1 MFREKAGDKWKD
13 KDLIFCTRTGGYLD
27 DGDNLA
33 RFRRVLQEA
42 GIPGW
47 ETMRVHDLRHNVATF
62 LINVLKYPPTMV
74 QALLGHSDIAITLG
88 MYVETDPETL
98 RAMMDDLNTL
108 FGGNREQG
116 QANTL
121 RYKIA
126 AFLASAFSYPP
137 NFAEVLL
144 GGDSAALKRMINDLT
159 LLFGGNETL

>member
-1 MFREKAGDKWKD
+1 LK
-13 KDLIFCTRTGGYLD
+13 
-27 DGDNLA
+27 
-33 RFRRVLQEA
+33 EA
-42 GIPGW
+42 GLP

-108 FGGNREQG
+108 FGGKPETVQPPD
-116 QANTL
+116 L
-121 RYKIA
+121 RHNVA
-126 AFLASAFSYPP
+126 TFLSNAFSYPP

-144 GGDSAALKRMINDLT
+144 GNDPAALNRMVNDLIS
-159 LLFGGNETL
+159 LFGGNETW